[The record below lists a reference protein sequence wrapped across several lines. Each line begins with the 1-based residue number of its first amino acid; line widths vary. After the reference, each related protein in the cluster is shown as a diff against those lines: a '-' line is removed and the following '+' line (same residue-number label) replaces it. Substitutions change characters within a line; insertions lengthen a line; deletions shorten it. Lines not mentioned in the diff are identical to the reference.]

1 MYAATS
7 STEYSQKGKYFTEIE
22 TTEFAKLYMWVT
34 LEVYDGPQA
43 ADGTYFFNYFQ
54 VEQPDKAGTYESF
67 SCWAPYKMG

>member
-1 MYAATS
+1 MIWTTEKEFNVYTATS

-54 VEQPDKAGTYESF
+54 VE
-67 SCWAPYKMG
+67 